1 MKKRFPL
8 AGLAAALIA
17 FCAPVQAQADY
28 PSRPIRLIVPFPAG
42 GSTDVVARLIAE
54 RLGQKFGQQVVV
66 DNRPGA
72 GGNIGT
78 DQAVKA
84 APDGYTLV
92 LSTSGPLA
100 NNKFLYENMPFDAEK
115 DVTPI
120 ALVGEIPLVVVVN
133 EKSPHQSFAALT
145 QAAKSANKPMSFGN
159 PGNGTIGHLAFE
171 LWNHQSSGTM
181 QAIPYRG
188 DMPAMTD
195 LMGNS
200 IDGIVAP
207 ITAFISNIQA
217 GKLKGLA
224 VMSAERFPGTPD
236 VPTAKEQ
243 GADLQASVWFAIAGP
258 KGMPAPVV
266 QKLNQEINAITR
278 SSEGRDKLAQF
289 GAVARNGTP
298 EDLGTLMKEE
308 AAKWQQV
315 IERANIKLN

>member
-1 MKKRFPL
+1 MKKHASL
-8 AGLAAALIA
+8 AGLAAALLA
-17 FCAPVQAQADY
+17 VCAPVQAQAEY
-28 PSRPIRLIVPFPAG
+28 PTRPIRMVVPFPAG

-100 NNKFLYENMPFDAEK
+100 NNKFLYANMPFDAEK

-120 ALVGEIPLVVVVN
+120 ALVGEIPLVVAVN
-133 EKSPHQSFAALT
+133 QSSSYNSLKELTDAAQ
-145 QAAKSANKPMSFGN
+145 QASKPLSFGN

-171 LWNHQSSGTM
+171 MWNHQNGAKM

-195 LMGNS
+195 LMGNT

-207 ITAFISNIQA
+207 ITTFISNIQA
-217 GKLKGLA
+217 GRLKGLA
-224 VMSAERFPGTPD
+224 VMSSERFPGTPN

-243 GADLQASVWFAIAGP
+243 GADLQASVWFAVAGP
-258 KGMPAPVV
+258 QGMPAPIV
-266 QKLNQEINAITR
+266 QKLNKEINAIT
-278 SSEGRDKLAQF
+278 SSAEGREKLAQF
-289 GAVARNGTP
+289 GAVARTGTP
-298 EDLGTLMKEE
+298 DELGRLMKEE

-315 IERANIKLN
+315 IQRADIKLN